1 MKIAC
6 VFLLVALVPLASSRL
21 HINNGHFVLNGQ
33 RVFLSGGN
41 LPWMSYGYDFG
52 DGQWQRN
59 KDRIEPQF
67 KKLHE
72 AGGNSMR
79 FWIHMQGETTPAF
92 NDQGFVIGPDKQG
105 TMLDDM
111 KDMLDTAKKYNILVF
126 PCLWN
131 AAVNQDSHN
140 RLNGL
145 IKDPHKLQS
154 YLDKALKPMVNH
166 VKGHPALGGWDLM
179 NEPEGMMI
187 PDVHNESSCYD
198 TTALKN
204 SGAGWAE
211 KKYLYKDMLRF
222 FNWQAAAIKTTD
234 SGALVTMGVWNPK
247 SNTDHFNMNNHYS
260 DFCLRKAGGRQ
271 KGVFDF
277 YQFHSYSWQGKWD
290 EVAPFTHKASDYGL
304 HKPIVVGE
312 FWEQDGG
319 GMDIIEMFK
328 YVYNNGYA
336 GAWSWH
342 LVQRGDNQRKGI
354 AAIKDK
360 TSNGKIPISL

>member
-1 MKIAC
+1 
-6 VFLLVALVPLASSRL
+6 RL
-21 HINNGHFVLNGQ
+21 HIQNGHFVLNGQ

-41 LPWMSYGYDFG
+41 LPWMSYAYDFG

-59 KDRIEPQF
+59 KNRIEPEF
-67 KKLHE
+67 KKLHD

-79 FWIHMQGETTPAF
+79 LWIHIQGETTPAF
-92 NDQGFVIGPDKQG
+92 NDQGFVTGPDKQG

-111 KDMLDTAKKYNILVF
+111 KDLLDTAKKYNILVF

-140 RLNGL
+140 RLDGL
-145 IKDPHKLQS
+145 IKDQHKLQS
-154 YLDKALKPMVNH
+154 YIDKALKPIVNH
-166 VKGHPALGGWDLM
+166 VKGHVALGGWDLM

-187 PDVHNESSCYD
+187 PDKHNAEKCYD

-204 SGAGWAE
+204 SGAGWAGN
-211 KKYLYKDMLRF
+211 KYLYQDILRF
-222 FNWQAAAIKTTD
+222 LNWQADAIKTTD
-234 SGALVTMGVWNPK
+234 PGALVTMGVWNPK

-260 DFCLRKAGGRQ
+260 DHCLRLAGGKQ

-290 EVAPFTHKASDYGL
+290 EVAPFTHQASDYGL

-319 GMDIIEMFK
+319 GMTITQMFN
-328 YVYNNGYA
+328 YVYNHGYA

-354 AAIKDK
+354 TNIKDK